1 MEKFKEQKELAEQI
15 LHLTEAKLLTRL
27 RFLSGALT
35 AISYKMSEEEVL
47 LAAKK
52 DGIYYNP
59 TLLLKAYQNSPDT
72 VAHAMVHC
80 LLHLLMGHPFCHQ
93 EKDILLWNLACD
105 MAAEYSCMELAD
117 TFLSARYAKET
128 ARQLERFQ
136 DYAGGNTAEAFY
148 NYFLDSE
155 LPEEERTEL
164 ERLFYMDSHRCWEIP
179 EKRSGQSGRKTSG
192 KVADS
197 PEDETEPE
205 AAAEGE
211 EERPERSDKK
221 EKQEKKW
228 KQLARQVQTELELF
242 QHRQGIQAGSLIQGM
257 KPFLFETVDY
267 TAFLRL
273 FATEN
278 EVLQISD
285 EEFDPIY
292 YTYGLQKY
300 GNIPLIEPLEYSNLH
315 RIREFVIAID
325 TSGSVQGETVA
336 EFLRQTVQVLRQ
348 TASFTDQVNIYILQC
363 DAEIQSCIQIHELKE
378 LDDYIEHLE
387 LYGFGGTDFRPV
399 FDYVAQL
406 LEQKKLKKINGLLY
420 FTDGVGVYPEAEPP
434 YKTAFIFNRDDYGS
448 PQVPEW
454 AIRAVL
460 TTENIRILHTDR
472 KKIQD
477 ENGNGI

>member
-1 MEKFKEQKELAEQI
+1 MEKYKEQKELAVQI

-35 AISYKMSEEEVL
+35 AIIYKASEEKIL
-47 LAAKK
+47 FAAKK
-52 DGIYYNP
+52 DCISYNP
-59 TLLLKAYQNSPDT
+59 EQLLRRYQKSPDT

-93 EKDILLWNLACD
+93 EKDTRLWNLACD
-105 MAAEYSCMELAD
+105 MSVEYSCMELSGY
-117 TFLSARYAKET
+117 FLSERYEEAR
-128 ARQLERFQ
+128 ARQLERFV

-148 NYFLDSE
+148 NYFLDNDISE
-155 LPEEERTEL
+155 DEQKELESLFYLDSHKYWEVPDKSVAQGGRKASGELTGDSDEEEAPETPAAGTEAPEEIAR
-164 ERLFYMDSHRCWEIP
+164 
-179 EKRSGQSGRKTSG
+179 
-192 KVADS
+192 
-197 PEDETEPE
+197 
-205 AAAEGE
+205 
-211 EERPERSDKK
+211 K

-228 KQLARQVQTELELF
+228 KQLARQVQTDLELF
-242 QHRQGIQAGSLIQGM
+242 QRRQGIRAGSLIQGM

-267 TAFLRL
+267 TAFLRM
-273 FATEN
+273 FAAEN

-325 TSGSVQGETVA
+325 TSGSVQGEIVA
-336 EFLRQTVQVLRQ
+336 EFLRQTVRVLHQ
-348 TASFTDQVNIYILQC
+348 TASFTDQVAIYILQC
-363 DAEIQSCIQIHELKE
+363 DAQIQSCIQIHELKE
-378 LDDYIEHLE
+378 LDEYIEHLE

-406 LEQKKLKKINGLLY
+406 LEQKKLKKVNGLLY
-420 FTDGVGVYPEAEPP
+420 FTDGAGVYPETEPP
-434 YKTAFIFNRDDYGS
+434 YKTAFIFNRDDYSS
-448 PQVPEW
+448 PKVPEW

-460 TTENIRILHTDR
+460 TSDNIRIL
-472 KKIQD
+472 KK
-477 ENGNGI
+477 NTK

>member
-1 MEKFKEQKELAEQI
+1 MEKYKEQKELAVQI

-35 AISYKMSEEEVL
+35 AISYKASEEKIL
-47 LAAKK
+47 FAAKK
-52 DGIYYNP
+52 DCISYNP
-59 TLLLKAYQNSPDT
+59 EQLLRRYQKSPDT

-93 EKDILLWNLACD
+93 EKDTRLWNLACD
-105 MAAEYSCMELAD
+105 MSVEYSCMELSGY
-117 TFLSARYAKET
+117 FLSERYEEAS
-128 ARQLERFQ
+128 ARQLERFV

-148 NYFLDSE
+148 NYFLDNDSSE
-155 LPEEERTEL
+155 DEQKELESLFYLDSHKYWKVPDKSAAQGGRKASGELTGDSDEEETPETPTAGTEAPEEIAR
-164 ERLFYMDSHRCWEIP
+164 
-179 EKRSGQSGRKTSG
+179 
-192 KVADS
+192 
-197 PEDETEPE
+197 
-205 AAAEGE
+205 
-211 EERPERSDKK
+211 K

-228 KQLARQVQTELELF
+228 KQLARQVQTDLELF
-242 QHRQGIQAGSLIQGM
+242 QRRQGIRAGSLIQGM

-267 TAFLRL
+267 TAFLRM
-273 FATEN
+273 FAAEN

-325 TSGSVQGETVA
+325 TSGSVQGEIVA
-336 EFLRQTVQVLRQ
+336 EFLRQTVRVLHQ
-348 TASFTDQVNIYILQC
+348 TASFTDQVAIYILQC
-363 DAEIQSCIQIHELKE
+363 DAQIQSCIQIHELKE
-378 LDDYIEHLE
+378 LDEYIEHLE

-406 LEQKKLKKINGLLY
+406 LEQKKLKKVNGLLY
-420 FTDGVGVYPEAEPP
+420 FTDGVGVYPENEPP
-434 YKTAFIFNRDDYGS
+434 YKTAFIFNRDDYSS
-448 PQVPEW
+448 PKVPEW

-460 TTENIRILHTDR
+460 TSDNIRIL
-472 KKIQD
+472 KK
-477 ENGNGI
+477 NTK